1 MELREDENEEA
12 TWKLIGLKL
21 YWLRKR
27 VNMPI
32 FQFAERLDIPEDKYV
47 RLETGNPDPELL
59 AKLSRY
65 YGLSLRWFY
74 DPRATG
80 SGQVVA
86 IRLGVSGNLTPRAVA
101 R

>member
-74 DPRATG
+74 DPRA
-80 SGQVVA
+80 
-86 IRLGVSGNLTPRAVA
+86 RC
-101 R
+101 